1 MQAEERISALEQQV
15 RQLRRV
21 ASLACAIVVGGVL
34 FAATGMQQVKPTPVQ
49 IVGEVEVSINDRV
62 KVVNDFSSSRYGTF
76 KIEEK

>member
-1 MQAEERISALEQQV
+1 
-15 RQLRRV
+15 
-21 ASLACAIVVGGVL
+21 
-34 FAATGMQQVKPTPVQ
+34 TGMQQAKPTPVQ